1 MKLIT
6 SPPSPYARKIRV
18 LLRETGMIDRVEEM
32 GVTTSPMASAP
43 DALAGN
49 PTGKIPSLIRGDG
62 PAIYDSRVISR
73 YLNDIGNC
81 DLYPEHALYEVL
93 TLEATADAIMDATV
107 GMVYET
113 RLRPE
118 SQQSQDWLDAQWGKA
133 ERAISAINDR
143 WMSHLNGPLNAA
155 QIATSCALSY
165 VDLRHDARNWR
176 NGNEALSTWQ
186 AEFSARPS
194 MLDTTPT

>member
-1 MKLIT
+1 
-6 SPPSPYARKIRV
+6 
-18 LLRETGMIDRVEEM
+18 
-32 GVTTSPMASAP
+32 
-43 DALAGN
+43 
-49 PTGKIPSLIRGDG
+49 
-62 PAIYDSRVISR
+62 
-73 YLNDIGNC
+73 
-81 DLYPEHALYEVL
+81 
-93 TLEATADAIMDATV
+93 
-107 GMVYET
+107 MVYET

-155 QIATSCALSY
+155 QIATSCALGY

-194 MLDTTPT
+194 MLDTAPT